1 MASQGTSVSLI
12 KNQLDEFKTHLFT
25 KYADYQGM
33 KILENIGE
41 FIYVIK
47 INHFIEYN
55 LNLTFQIPG
64 KSRFR

>member
-12 KNQLDEFKTHLFT
+12 KSQLDEFKTYLFT
-25 KYADYQGM
+25 KYADHHGM

-41 FIYVIK
+41 FKYVIK
-47 INHFIEYN
+47 INQFVEYN

-64 KSRFR
+64 